1 MSTPRES
8 AIPVGRIISATGF
21 KTTLGG
27 GTLPEVVRL
36 AMQEASSSTYQPDR
50 LQTWAGEAI
59 AEATGSE
66 SGWITA
72 GAAAGITMATAA
84 CIAGKGLAAMESLP
98 APTDPRAEIIIQRGH
113 RNSYDRAFRN
123 AGARLVEVGFPHMEG
138 IGLTYE
144 WQIEAAFTERTV
156 AVAHVAI
163 ADDEGIP
170 LERVCEI
177 AAAHGVPVI
186 VDAAAEL
193 PPVTNLRRFVE
204 AGAAVVTFSGGK
216 AIRGPQG
223 SGIFAA
229 RRDIVESVRLQ
240 TLDMD
245 VDVARWVADEGGEPP
260 QHGMGRTMKIGNEQI
275 VGAVVALQEFVRRD
289 HEDESAEQRRW
300 LEDDLVP
307 AVAGLGVATVRTDLH
322 FYPRLVVSG
331 MSSELARAQAD
342 RLADGTPSILVAHA
356 PQARGELV
364 VLPEAIA
371 MPDRAIVQQA
381 LAGLPRS

>member
-1 MSTPRES
+1 MSTPPES
-8 AIPVGRIISATGF
+8 RIPVGRIISATGF

-36 AMQEASSSTYQPDR
+36 AMQEASSSTFQPDR
-50 LQTWAGEAI
+50 LQAWAGEAI
-59 AEATGSE
+59 SEATGSE

-84 CIAGKGLAAMESLP
+84 CIAGKGLAAMEALP

-123 AGARLVEVGFPHMEG
+123 AGARLVEVGFPHIEG

-144 WQIEAAFTERTV
+144 WQLEAAFTERTV

-163 ADDEGIP
+163 ADDDGVP

-177 AAAHGVPVI
+177 ASAHGVPVI

-193 PPVTNLRRFVE
+193 PPVSNLRRFVE

-260 QHGMGRTMKIGNEQI
+260 HHGMGRTMKIGNEQI

-289 HEDESAEQRRW
+289 HEAESAEQRRW
-300 LEDDLVP
+300 LEDDVVP
-307 AVAGLGVATVRTDLH
+307 AVAGLGEATVRADMH

-331 MSSELARAQAD
+331 MGSELARDRID
-342 RLADGTPSILVAHA
+342 RLANGTPSIIVAHA

-371 MPDRAIVQQA
+371 IQDRVLVQEA
-381 LAGLPRS
+381 LAALPR